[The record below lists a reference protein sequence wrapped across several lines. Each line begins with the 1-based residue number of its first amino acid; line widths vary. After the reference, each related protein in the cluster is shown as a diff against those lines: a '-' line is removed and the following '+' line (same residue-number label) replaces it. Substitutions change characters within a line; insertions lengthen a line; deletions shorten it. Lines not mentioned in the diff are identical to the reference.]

1 MFIFGSTWGFGGGPI
16 GGRMVENVPDEDRP
30 KASSLLS
37 FFMYFG
43 SAIGTAF
50 YAGLFGLGSVGAS
63 IDQLSAD
70 VFLDG
75 FRFCMYVGIAL
86 IIVMLI
92 LSTIV
97 NEEKGKAVKGD

>member
-1 MFIFGSTWGFGGGPI
+1 MVCPLAIFLFDNYDDI
-16 GGRMVENVPDEDRP
+16 
-30 KASSLLS
+30 
-37 FFMYFG
+37 G
-43 SAIGTAF
+43 SAPGTAF
-50 YAGLFGLGSVGAS
+50 YAGLFGLGSGSVGGS
-63 IDQLSAD
+63 IDQQSAD

-75 FRFCMYVGIAL
+75 FRFCMFVGIAL

>member
-1 MFIFGSTWGFGGGPI
+1 LVS
-16 GGRMVENVPDEDRP
+16 VHE
-30 KASSLLS
+30 
-37 FFMYFG
+37 
-43 SAIGTAF
+43 
-50 YAGLFGLGSVGAS
+50 GLGSGSVGGS

-75 FRFCMYVGIAL
+75 FRFCKYVGIAL

-92 LSTIV
+92 LSIIV